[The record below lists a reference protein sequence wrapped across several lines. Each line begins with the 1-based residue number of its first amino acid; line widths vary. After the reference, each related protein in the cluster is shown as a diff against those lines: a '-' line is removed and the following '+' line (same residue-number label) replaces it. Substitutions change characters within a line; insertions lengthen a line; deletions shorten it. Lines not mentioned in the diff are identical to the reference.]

1 MKNICASVGTIPT
14 LVEEIRKKT
23 EKELHKILAEQRD
36 ELREVRFKVASR
48 QLKDYKKVDKI
59 KKNISRILTIIKEK
73 KLLESI
79 SKESK

>member
-1 MKNICASVGTIPT
+1 MK
-14 LVEEIRKKT
+14 VEDIRKKT

-36 ELREVRFKVASR
+36 ELREIRFKVASR

-59 KKNISRILTIIKEK
+59 KKIISRILTIMKEK

>member
-1 MKNICASVGTIPT
+1 MK
-14 LVEEIRKKT
+14 VEEIRKKT

-36 ELREVRFKVASR
+36 ELREIRFKVASR

-59 KKNISRILTIIKEK
+59 KKIISRILTIMKEK

>member
-1 MKNICASVGTIPT
+1 MK
-14 LVEEIRKKT
+14 VEEIRKKT

>member
-1 MKNICASVGTIPT
+1 MSSTLDRKQNNDDEVLDSTLRPSSWADYVG
-14 LVEEIRKKT
+14 
-23 EKELHKILAEQRD
+23 Q
-36 ELREVRFKVASR
+36 
-48 QLKDYKKVDKI
+48 DKI

>member
-1 MKNICASVGTIPT
+1 MK
-14 LVEEIRKKT
+14 VEEIRKKT

-59 KKNISRILTIIKEK
+59 KKNIIKILTIIKEK